1 MNAAGSRVKMISKK
15 SLTVAAPSKRIKRM
29 AVPILPSLL
38 AGIILSATAIQ
49 AQPAKGAKK
58 FLGNICGNTVR
69 SDFGTYWNQI
79 SPENSAKWGSVEG
92 TRDRYSF
99 GGIDA
104 MKNYAETNKIPWK
117 LHTLVWGSQHPNWI
131 TGLNQADQLAEITE
145 WFDTLAVRY
154 PNVDMIDVVNE
165 AHPSHAPA
173 PYKAALGGDGAT
185 GYDWILKAFQMAR
198 QRWPKAIL
206 IYNDF
211 NNIEWDNEVN
221 WTVTMITAL
230 KKANAPID
238 AIGCQA
244 HDAYRI
250 AAGTLKNNIDKLAA
264 LGLPIHIT
272 EFDIPDGND
281 ASQKTIMEDKFK
293 VFWNHPKV
301 VGVTY
306 WGYIVGQTWKTGTG
320 LLTTAGAE
328 RPALTWLK
336 DYVKDNPN
344 PPLDYPSV
352 SIGAPFKSG
361 RRNPAFSLGHGNI
374 RILDLQGRS
383 VGSSFAPD
391 VKTPALLTLP
401 ASGRYVVKQGGGAGL
416 TSQIREN
423 R

>member
-1 MNAAGSRVKMISKK
+1 MINRESVQVTAPFEQVKHLS
-15 SLTVAAPSKRIKRM
+15 ARF
-29 AVPILPSLL
+29 LPSLL
-38 AGIILSATAIQ
+38 VGVIALATASQ

-79 SPENSAKWGSVEG
+79 SPENSGKWGSVEG

-104 MKNYAETNKIPWK
+104 MKTYAETNKIPWK
-117 LHTLVWGSQHPNWI
+117 LHTLVWGSQFPSWI

-165 AHPSHAPA
+165 GYPTHAPA

-185 GYDWILKAFQMAR
+185 GYDWIIKSFQMAR
-198 QRWPKAIL
+198 ARWPKAIL

-211 NNIEWDNEVN
+211 NNIEWNSEVN
-221 WTVTMITAL
+221 WMPTMVNAL
-230 KKANAPID
+230 LKANAPID

-250 AAGTLKNNIDKLAA
+250 AAGTLKSNIDKVAA
-264 LGLPIHIT
+264 TGLPIYIT
-272 EFDIPDGND
+272 EFDIPDEND
-281 ASQKTIMEDKFK
+281 ASQKATMEDKFT

-301 VGVTY
+301 VGITY

-320 LLTTAGAE
+320 LLTSSGTE

-336 DYVKDNPN
+336 DYVKNNPN
-344 PPLDYPSV
+344 PPLDFNSV
-352 SIGAPFKSG
+352 SIGAPFKSARG
-361 RRNPAFSLGHGNI
+361 NAAFGHGQGSM
-374 RILDLQGRS
+374 RILDLQGRTT
-383 VGSSFAPD
+383 GSSIVVRSD
-391 VKTPALLTLP
+391 VPALLTP
-401 ASGRYVVKQGGGAGL
+401 ASGRYVVKQDGGTGL
-416 TSQIREN
+416 VSQIQAHK
-423 R
+423 